1 MTVAQIGDELQHVAG
16 GYIYNTVL
24 DGTGLKGSYDFTLSF
39 SSADKILPPTGNPA
53 NRSDANSSDSSSAE
67 PNGALSVFDAVSRQ
81 LGLKLE
87 KTRRPYP
94 VLVIDHIEET
104 PTEN

>member
-1 MTVAQIGDELQHVAG
+1 VTCQNMTTAQIGDELQHVAN
-16 GYIYNTVL
+16 GYIYNPVV

-39 SSADKILPPTGNPA
+39 SSADKVLPSEAPA
-53 NRSDANSSDSSSAE
+53 TTE
-67 PNGALSVFDAVSRQ
+67 PNGALSVFDAVNKQ

-87 KTRRPYP
+87 KTKRPYP

>member
-1 MTVAQIGDELQHVAG
+1 MTLAQIGDELQHVAG
-16 GYIYNTVL
+16 GYIYNPVT

-39 SSADKILPPTGNPA
+39 SSADKILPTASSASNG
-53 NRSDANSSDSSSAE
+53 SDTNSSD
-67 PNGALSVFDAVSRQ
+67 PNGAVSVFDAINRQ

-94 VLVIDHIEET
+94 VLVIDHIEEQPT
-104 PTEN
+104 PN

>member
-1 MTVAQIGDELQHVAG
+1 MTTAQIGDELQHVAP
-16 GYIYNTVL
+16 GYIYNPVV

-39 SSADKILPPTGNPA
+39 SSADKILPNAGGDA
-53 NRSDANSSDSSSAE
+53 DSSDANGSD
-67 PNGALSVFDAVSRQ
+67 PNGAVSLFAAVSRE

-87 KTRRPYP
+87 KTKRPYP

-104 PTEN
+104 PTAN